1 MKRFGKY
8 LAIGLAIAVAAALGI
23 CYAVWSLHSMHRI
36 IWLVITFIICCFV
49 GRYMTEPDWKEYK
62 GAGGKKMRRQLTK
75 LEQAAVVLR
84 SSVGVV
90 ILGSLVWTIGY
101 GVACWFGWN
110 PDIWE
115 MYLLYGAFTIG
126 GICLALWAIFSVW
139 VYLDDGRS
147 RKSLSKIFGK
157 VLMWIVIIGVCLA
170 VAATILYYLVPLAMA
185 SS

>member
-1 MKRFGKY
+1 MKQFLRK
-8 LAIGLAIAVAAALGI
+8 LAIGLAIAVGAALSV
-23 CYAVWSLHSMHRI
+23 CFAVWSLHSLHRFIWFVI
-36 IWLVITFIICCFV
+36 IALVCYCV
-49 GRYMTEPDWKEYK
+49 GYYMFKPDWKVYK
-62 GAGGKKMRRQLTK
+62 GADGKEIMQQLTK
-75 LEQAAVVLR
+75 IEQAGVVAR
-84 SSVGVV
+84 SSIGIV
-90 ILGSLVWTIGY
+90 ILGALIWTIGY

-157 VLMWIVIIGVCLA
+157 VLMWIIIIGVCLA
-170 VAATILYYLVPLAMA
+170 VAATILYYLFPLAMA